1 GSELKMALVPG
12 LGLLN
17 KSLRHCSILVSSCGQ
32 LYSAACSI
40 LATMGPWVLGLV
52 AAGVILVLLPDIM
65 RQIAIWIARVRREF
79 HNIGQSLK
87 LGLEDLEGHL
97 RNMGY

>member
-1 GSELKMALVPG
+1 AL
-12 LGLLN
+12 
-17 KSLRHCSILVSSCGQ
+17 RQCAILVSSCGH
-32 LYSAACSI
+32 LYSTACSI
-40 LATMGPWVLGLV
+40 LATMGPWVLGAV
-52 AAGVILVLLPDIM
+52 AVGVVLVLLPDIM

-87 LGLEDLEGHL
+87 LALEDLEAHL